1 MTKPKTKDWKIKAF
15 SLDRDSITKL
25 EEISNME
32 GLSNSK
38 MIDFLITN
46 WDIGL
51 NPNDKLKDLQRKK
64 AQISNNLKEID
75 NQINK
80 TINQITL
87 FNDWKDQKRIK
98 KGEAVKIL
106 ERKILNKEYTDAE
119 RIAKIWQGMC
129 GVPSIELLIEAK
141 QNIEK
146 KGI

>member
-1 MTKPKTKDWKIKAF
+1 MKPKTKDWKIKAF

-25 EEISNME
+25 EEISNLE
-32 GLSNSK
+32 GLSNSQ

-46 WDIGL
+46 WDSGL

-64 AQISNNLKEID
+64 EQILNNLKDID

-87 FNDWKDQKRIK
+87 FNDWKDQKRTK
-98 KGEAVKIL
+98 KSNAIRIL
-106 ERKILNKEYTDAE
+106 ERKILNKEYAEAE
-119 RIAKIWQGMC
+119 RVAKTWQGIC
-129 GVPSIELLIEAK
+129 GIQSIELLIEAK

-146 KGI
+146 KGV